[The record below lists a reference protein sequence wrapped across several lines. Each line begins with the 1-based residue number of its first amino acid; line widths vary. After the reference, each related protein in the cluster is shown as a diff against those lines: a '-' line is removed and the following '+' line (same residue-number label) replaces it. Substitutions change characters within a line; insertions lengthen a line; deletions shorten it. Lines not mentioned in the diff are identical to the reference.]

1 MSEAMLARPRC
12 RPGPSPM
19 PEAARRGALMEAA
32 TAVFTR
38 DGYAAASMDKVA
50 QEAGMS
56 KRTLYRLFASK
67 AALFE
72 AAIQESL
79 VPARL
84 DLETGPEMELRAG
97 LAAMLEAA
105 GRHLLA
111 LRPTGIFRL
120 VIAEQGRSPE
130 LAESF
135 HRVLVRRGSTALQR
149 LIAVEMERG
158 RLRRGDADAVG
169 RMLYGMAFG
178 STQIRLLLGLR
189 DVPPPEEIAALAR
202 EAVDVFLSGMRA
214 EAPALA
220 RLSFAAD

>member
-1 MSEAMLARPRC
+1 
-12 RPGPSPM
+12 
-19 PEAARRGALMEAA
+19 MEAA
-32 TAVFTR
+32 TTVFTR

-56 KRTLYRLFASK
+56 KRTLYRLYPSK

-72 AAIQESL
+72 AAIQDSL
-79 VPARL
+79 VPAQL
-84 DLETGPEMELRAG
+84 DLELAPETDLRTG
-97 LAAMLEAA
+97 LAVMLEAA

-111 LRPTGIFRL
+111 LRRTGIFRL

-149 LIAVEMERG
+149 LIAAEMERG

-178 STQIRLLLGLR
+178 SVQIRLLLGLR
-189 DVPPPEEIAALAR
+189 LVPPPEEIAGLAR
-202 EAVDVFLSGMRA
+202 AAVEVFLDGMRPEVNA
-214 EAPALA
+214 R
-220 RLSFAAD
+220 RLSVAAS